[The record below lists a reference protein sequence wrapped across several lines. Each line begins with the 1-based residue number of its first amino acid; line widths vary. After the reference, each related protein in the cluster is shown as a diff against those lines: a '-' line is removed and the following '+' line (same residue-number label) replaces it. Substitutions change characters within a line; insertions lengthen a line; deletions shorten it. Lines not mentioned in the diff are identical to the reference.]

1 MTERLDQR
9 WGIFIDIEGF
19 SRLWFQDELGLRA
32 LFHLTRLVFAVGSE
46 AFPRVPE
53 RLFAHQGGDA
63 FYIASDFS
71 EPSLD
76 RCAAIAIVLMRGML
90 EQGFVARAAIGMG
103 PIGDYAGCR
112 PPEVRAAAV
121 RNDDTDLARMGE
133 GLMTLQSVLGAGIID
148 AVGLDKR
155 VKLKGSMLVVEDDA
169 RAFLSEGFI
178 DYPVEEYPGVMALD
192 WIHSTSPLIDDIV
205 RAIGHGG
212 ADPADLRDRLRAYVV
227 DHQRPEFWS
236 EPTLRFVGLK

>member
-1 MTERLDQR
+1 MSDSDQR

-19 SRLWFQDELGLRA
+19 SKLWSQDNLGLRA
-32 LFHLTRLVFAVGSE
+32 LIHLTHLVFKIGNQ
-46 AFPRVPE
+46 AFPDVPE

-63 FYIASDFS
+63 FYIASDYP

-90 EQGFVARAAIGMG
+90 GEGFVTRAAIASGAV
-103 PIGDYAGCR
+103 GDYASCR
-112 PPEVRAAAV
+112 PPTVRAAAV
-121 RNDDTDLARMGE
+121 RDDDTDLVRMGQ
-133 GLMTLQSVLGAGIID
+133 GLMTLQPVLGEGIIN

-155 VKLKGSMLVVEDDA
+155 VKLKGSFLVVAQSA
-169 RAFLSEGFI
+169 RERLSDGFI
-178 DYPVEEYPGVMALD
+178 SCPVEEYPGVMALD
-192 WIHSTSPLIDDIV
+192 WIHSTSSLIDDIV
-205 RAIGHGG
+205 RAIGYGG

-227 DHQRPEFWS
+227 DHQRPDIWS

>member
-9 WGIFIDIEGF
+9 WGLYIDIEGF
-19 SRLWFQDELGLRA
+19 SKLWGQDDLGLRG
-32 LFHLTRLVFAVGSE
+32 LFHLTRLVFAIGSK
-46 AFPRVPE
+46 AFPDGPA

-63 FYIASDFS
+63 FYIASDFH

-90 EQGFVARAAIGMG
+90 EEGFVTRVAIASGAIG
-103 PIGDYAGCR
+103 DFASCR

-121 RNDDTDLARMGE
+121 REDDS
-133 GLMTLQSVLGAGIID
+133 GLVRLGQGRMTLQSALGEGIIN

-155 VKLKGSMLVVEDDA
+155 VKLKGSFLVVAHSA
-169 RAFLSEGFI
+169 RARLSDGFL

-192 WIHSTSPLIDDIV
+192 WIHSTATLIDDIV
-205 RAIGHGG
+205 RAIGYGGG
-212 ADPADLRDRLRAYVV
+212 APADLRDRLRAYVV
-227 DHQRPEFWS
+227 DHERPDMWS

>member
-1 MTERLDQR
+1 MTALDQR

-19 SRLWFQDELGLRA
+19 SKLWSRDDLGLRA
-32 LFHLTRLVFAVGSE
+32 LMHLMQLVFRVGDR
-46 AFPRVPE
+46 AFPDAPQ

-63 FYIASDFS
+63 FYIASDFH

-90 EQGFVARAAIGMG
+90 EQGFVARAAIGTG
-103 PIGDYAGCR
+103 PVGDYAGCR

-121 RNDDTDLARMGE
+121 RDDDTDLVRIGQ

-155 VKLKGSMLVVEDDA
+155 VKLKGSLVIVAEGA
-169 RAFLSEGFI
+169 RERLSDGFI
-178 DYPVEEYPGVMALD
+178 SRPIEEYPGVMALD
-192 WIHSTSPLIDDIV
+192 WVQSQSPLIEDIA
-205 RAIGHGG
+205 RAIGYGSG
-212 ADPADLRDRLRAYVV
+212 APEDLRRRLRAYVSE
-227 DHQRPEFWS
+227 HSLSEIWS
-236 EPTLRFVGLK
+236 DPTFRYAGLS